1 MRTLETQMRLRR
13 VIREHQDLAGR
24 LAEAPADA
32 ELAAAARHR
41 LAGLIGGLKESW
53 SRESGA
59 EAPDAVRRHVVRSLS
74 GLEAIAARL
83 GLNGGTVSGRQLAD
97 FEEAALPLL
106 FLLRGLEAAEPA
118 IGRTA

>member
-13 VIREHQDLAGR
+13 VIREHQDLVGR
-24 LAEAPADA
+24 LAEAPADL
-32 ELAAAARHR
+32 ELAAAASHR
-41 LAGLIGGLKESW
+41 LVGLIGGLKGSW
-53 SRESGA
+53 SRESGS
-59 EAPDAVRRHVVRSLS
+59 EAPDAVRRHVVRALS
-74 GLEAIAARL
+74 GLEAIAAGL
-83 GLNGGTVSGRQLAD
+83 GLAGVSGRQLAE

>member
-83 GLNGGTVSGRQLAD
+83 GLNGTVSGRQLAD

>member
-1 MRTLETQMRLRR
+1 MRTLETQIRLRR
-13 VIREHQDLAGR
+13 VIREHQDLTNR
-24 LAEAPADA
+24 LGEAPGDA

-41 LAGLIGGLKESW
+41 LVGLIGGLKESW

-59 EAPDAVRRHVVRSLS
+59 EAPEAVRRHVVRSLS

-83 GLNGGTVSGRQLAD
+83 GTAGVAVDRQESEFD
-97 FEEAALPLL
+97 DAALPLL

>member
-13 VIREHQDLAGR
+13 VIREHQDLVGR
-24 LAEAPADA
+24 LAEAPADL
-32 ELAAAARHR
+32 ELAAAASHR
-41 LAGLIGGLKESW
+41 LVGLIGGLKGSW
-53 SRESGA
+53 SRESGS
-59 EAPDAVRRHVVRSLS
+59 EAPDAVRRHVVRALS
-74 GLEAIAARL
+74 GLEAIAAGL
-83 GLNGGTVSGRQLAD
+83 GLAGVVSGRQLAE